1 MQRTPLTIITG
12 GSRGI
17 GRELLRLL
25 LERTDVLSLSR
36 SQIDLATIE
45 ESEHRLFQ
53 LKCDL
58 TQVDRTIER
67 LDQWLVGH
75 SSHIVDTF
83 ISCAAILDLSWLS
96 KTDTL
101 PASFDRAFRINALA
115 PIAISSHINRI
126 NRFRDDGSRVLYVTS
141 SLARPLP
148 ALTFAGLGLYSAT
161 KSALER
167 LAQVQAR
174 EFDLSSRKIKV
185 VLAHPGIVDTDM
197 QRELRTNE
205 LLDPAFAVKT
215 AGLPAYQEG
224 DWDRQAPDT
233 AMRTISPR
241 FSADFLRWIVE
252 RDVELLEPYYD
263 FYTASRF
270 HGEALQ
276 AIR

>member
-17 GRELLRLL
+17 GRDLLRPL

-36 SQIDLATIE
+36 SEIDPASIE
-45 ESEHRLFQ
+45 ASEHRLFQ
-53 LKCDL
+53 LQCDL
-58 TQVDRTIER
+58 TQVDRTIEG
-67 LDQWLVGH
+67 LDQWLAEH

-83 ISCAAILDLSWLS
+83 ISCAAVLDLCWLS

-101 PASFDRAFRINALA
+101 SASFDRAFQINALA

-126 NRFRDDGSRVLYVTS
+126 NRFRDDGARILYVTS
-141 SLARPLP
+141 SLARPVP

-167 LAQVQAR
+167 LAQIQAR
-174 EFDLSSRKIKV
+174 EFDLSSRKTKV

-197 QRELRTNE
+197 QRELRASD
-205 LLDPAFAVKT
+205 LMDPAFAVKT

-241 FSADFLRWIVE
+241 FSADFLMWIVE
-252 RDVELLEPYYD
+252 RNVELLDPYYD
-263 FYTASRF
+263 FYTASGF
-270 HGEALQ
+270 HGAALQ
-276 AIR
+276 SVR